1 MSDDL
6 LMKLIEKRSFF
17 LCSLSTTFSNSG
29 SSKCVFILPCLLS
42 FPFLCFN
49 GKFYSSSMLSVRS
62 SLGEY
67 FVTRSRVLV
76 EIDHAI
82 TIDVHLRVQRSDETW
97 RHGLVRCLLHA
108 FNCLIRCDLI
118 LAAINRFVPLFAP
131 NLQLFIR
138 TNIFIKIR

>member
-6 LMKLIEKRSFF
+6 LMKLIEKRSF
-17 LCSLSTTFSNSG
+17 LCVVLVRPSQILDLLN
-29 SSKCVFILPCLLS
+29 VFYILPCLLS

-118 LAAINRFVPLFAP
+118 LAAINRFIPLFAP